1 VKPPDQRRPGE
12 PAAPRATSASGIGGH
27 LVGHVIADRY
37 RAVAVLGRGGHGEVY
52 EAEELATGARVAIK
66 TLLPSVRQVPEAVRR
81 FEREAR
87 AGELTTHPNIVDVID
102 VGALDDGSLYLVME
116 LVRGANLATLIE
128 GGPLHPRRALVIT
141 RQALTG
147 LAHAHGRGLVHR
159 DLKPEN
165 LMVTRAGRPGAEYDQ
180 VKILDFG
187 LVKLIGPAGLGD
199 RITEMGAVFGSALYM
214 SPEQALGKPTDA
226 RTDLYAIGVLLVEM
240 LTGIAPF
247 AAVNASATLRKHVA
261 MPAPT
266 LASLV
271 PGAAWSTVELESVV
285 ARALAKRVDE
295 RFATAAEMIA
305 AADAAAMSI
314 QHLP

>member
-1 VKPPDQRRPGE
+1 VKSPDERRPAE
-12 PAAPRATSASGIGGH
+12 PSAVRATSASGIGGH
-27 LVGHVIADRY
+27 LLGAVVADRY
-37 RAVAVLGRGGHGEVY
+37 RMVAVLGRGGHGEVY
-52 EAEELATGARVAIK
+52 EAEDLQGGPRVAIK

-87 AGELTTHPNIVDVID
+87 AGELTTHPNIVDVIA

-116 LVRGANLATLIE
+116 LIRGANIATLLE

-147 LAHAHGRGLVHR
+147 LAHAHARGLVHR

-165 LMVTRAGRPGAEYDQ
+165 LMITRAGRPGAEYDL

-240 LTGIAPF
+240 LTGTAPF
-247 AAVNASATLRKHVA
+247 AGANASATLRKHVA

-266 LASLV
+266 LASLA
-271 PGAAWSTVELESVV
+271 PAAAWCTAELELVV
-285 ARALAKRVDE
+285 ASALAKRVDE
-295 RFATAAEMIA
+295 RFATAADMIA
-305 AADAAAMSI
+305 AADAAAMSV
-314 QHLP
+314 QHVP